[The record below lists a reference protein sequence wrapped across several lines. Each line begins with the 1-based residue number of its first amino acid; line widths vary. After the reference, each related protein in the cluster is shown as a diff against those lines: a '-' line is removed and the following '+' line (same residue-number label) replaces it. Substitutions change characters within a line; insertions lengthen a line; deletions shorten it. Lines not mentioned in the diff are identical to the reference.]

1 MVYHVLILM
10 SVILIMVAVI
20 KYVSIKLDLTIVSV
34 TVDILLMMTIMD
46 AHVYQYYLINNN
58 SSFIGNP
65 NNCAANPNACE
76 HICHTH
82 NDSYYCTCYPG
93 YRLASNG
100 RTCDGE

>member
-20 KYVSIKLDLTIVSV
+20 KCVSIKLDLTIVSV
-34 TVDILLMMTIMD
+34 TVDILLMMMITD
-46 AHVYQYYLINNN
+46 AHVCQYTTWLIIILPLGN
-58 SSFIGNP
+58 SND
-65 NNCAANPNACE
+65 CAANPNACE

-82 NDSYYCTCYPG
+82 NDSYYCTCYSG

-100 RTCDGE
+100 RTCDGN